1 VTRTRS
7 ARLGFTLIELL
18 VVIAIIALLI
28 GILLPALGKARMAAW
43 KAISM
48 NNQRQIMVGGEQ
60 YRVDNDDSPAYPPPR
75 LQGGQVDAICT
86 WTYGGKDT
94 SENWMQGN
102 PHRNSPVFDLAAS
115 GRPLNGYL
123 YSEIPLPK
131 PREGSYDWDANDG
144 NYKMGKPADPRGEVE
159 LEVYKS
165 PGDKYSYQSDWPYGD
180 DVTFLSSYDDV
191 GTSYHTNLRWFY
203 EMLEVYDDDWTRTFN
218 EGLRRIKMAGVFNTS
233 TFVFMHDQ
241 TADIATQP
249 KDELPE
255 EYHDVGAM
263 GEFGEMNRSVMTF
276 MDAHVEYLQ
285 LTPHEA
291 NTDDY
296 QLFFPRRG
304 DDDD

>member
-1 VTRTRS
+1 MTLAIT
-7 ARLGFTLIELL
+7 ARKGFTLIELL

-60 YRVDNDDSPAYPPPR
+60 YRVDNDDTPAYPPPR
-75 LQGGQVDAICT
+75 LQNGMINAICT

-94 SENWMQGN
+94 SVNWDFGN
-102 PHRNSPVFDLAAS
+102 PHRNAPVFDLAAS
-115 GRPLNGYL
+115 GRPLNAYL
-123 YSEIPLPK
+123 YSEINLPLP
-131 PREGSYDWDANDG
+131 RDGTYDWDGGDG
-144 NYKMGKPADPRGEVE
+144 NYRMGKPQESRNCPD

-180 DVTFLSSYDDV
+180 DVNYLSSYDDV

-203 EMLEVYDDDWTRTFN
+203 EMLEVYDADWTKTYN
-218 EGLRRIKMAGVFNTS
+218 EGIRRIKMAGVFNTS
-233 TFVFMHDQ
+233 SFVFMHQ

-249 KDELPE
+249 KDELPP
-255 EYHDVGAM
+255 EYHDVGLM
-263 GEFGEMNRSVMTF
+263 GEFGEMNKSVMTF
-276 MDAHVEYLQ
+276 MDAHVEYVT
-285 LTPHEA
+285 LTPHAA
-291 NTDDY
+291 NTTDY

-304 DDDD
+304 DD